1 VIDAFMMFTVLTGF
15 VFCAAYIRAEYL
27 DWRQRRSSDVEKKIR
42 FRLLHDI
49 RSSRPQ
55 TTFGV
60 EARINPTVGDL
71 AEWRAFPSAR
81 APVEGYLVIA
91 QPRAFFALPIRQS
104 VLRSKRAGF
113 FDRAASGVHRWME

>member
-15 VFCAAYIRAEYL
+15 AFSAAYFRAEYL

-49 RSSRPQ
+49 RRSRPR
-55 TTFGV
+55 TAVGV

-71 AEWRAFPSAR
+71 AESRASPSAR
-81 APVEGYLVIA
+81 SPVEGYLVIA
-91 QPRAFFALPIRQS
+91 QPRAFFAVPIRQS
-104 VLRSKRAGF
+104 VLRIKRTGF